1 MEDLKQYLH
10 SSPAIHGVA
19 RSADGQ
25 LREFHRKGVVDL
37 YDLITNEPSF
47 LAGGQLA
54 DRIIGRGA
62 ALLAVKGG
70 VACVHAD
77 LISEPALEVL
87 TNALVPL
94 SYDRLVPH
102 IINWTGD
109 GMCLVE
115 ALTLDTNDLD
125 EAYRRIG
132 EFLQPR
138 RATL

>member
-1 MEDLKQYLH
+1 MEDLIQQLH
-10 SSPAIHGVA
+10 SSPAIHGLA

-25 LREFHRKGVVDL
+25 MREFHRKGVVDL
-37 YDLITNEPSF
+37 YDLITDEPSF
-47 LAGGQLA
+47 LTGGQLA

-70 VACVHAD
+70 VASVHAD
-77 LISEPALEVL
+77 LISEPALQVL
-87 TNALVPL
+87 TDAQVPL
-94 SYDRLVPH
+94 TYDRLVPH

-115 ALTLDTNDLD
+115 ALTLDINDLD
-125 EAYRRIG
+125 EAHRLIG
-132 EFLQPR
+132 VFLQPR